1 MSKKSISADGRS
13 VMFTGASSGLGWA
26 GALELERVGFKVF
39 AGVRKAEDGE
49 KLVAESANGRLTPVI
64 IDVTKPEQIRAAV
77 AEVGPVWGLVNNA
90 GISIPGPLECVSPDQ
105 LRLQLETNVVGQ
117 LAVIQAVLPALRA
130 SRGRIVNV
138 TSGVGRIAVPFLGA
152 YAAAQFAKEGM
163 SDALRR
169 ELKPFGVSVSVV
181 QPGVIV
187 TPIWDKLTNMVHSIL
202 GDGDPSTTELYRGA
216 LLRFLEASEKEARQS
231 KTQPSDFAKVIVRS
245 LTDGR
250 PKTRYHVGIDMT
262 TAAVISRV
270 VPDRL
275 LDKHF
280 ASPAV

>member
-1 MSKKSISADGRS
+1 MAKKSISADGRS
-13 VMFTGASSGLGWA
+13 VVFTGASSGLGWA
-26 GALELERVGFKVF
+26 GALELERVGFQVF
-39 AGVRKAEDGE
+39 ASVRKAEDGE
-49 KLVAESANGRLTPVI
+49 KLVAESAHGRVRPVI
-64 IDVTKPEQIRAAV
+64 MDVTKPDQIRQAV
-77 AEVGPVWGLVNNA
+77 AEVGPEPLWGLVNNA

-105 LRLQLETNVVGQ
+105 LRLQLDTNVVGQ
-117 LAVIQAVLPALRA
+117 LAVIQAFLPLLRA
-130 SRGRIVNV
+130 GRGRIVNV
-138 TSGVGRIAVPFLGA
+138 TSGLGRIAVPFLGA

-187 TPIWDKLTNMVHSIL
+187 SPIWDKLTTMAHEIL
-202 GDGDPSTTELYRGA
+202 AHGRPETTELYRDSF
-216 LLRFLEASEKEARQS
+216 LRFLTTSEQEAKQS
-231 KTQPSDFAKVIVRS
+231 KTQPADFAKVVVRA

-262 TAAVISRV
+262 AAAVLARV

-275 LDKHF
+275 LDKRF
-280 ASPAV
+280 AA